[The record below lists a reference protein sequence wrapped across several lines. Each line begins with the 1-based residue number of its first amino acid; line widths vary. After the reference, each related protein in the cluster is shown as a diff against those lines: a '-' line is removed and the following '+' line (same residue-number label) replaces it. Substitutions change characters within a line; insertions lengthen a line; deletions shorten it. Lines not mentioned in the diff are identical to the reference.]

1 MDKAAVSRASS
12 RGVGLRVRYE
22 SRFPRDENGNRLPSY
37 SIAVACDM
45 TGTPEAAQSALD
57 DLRNFMTPAPMRKIE
72 EWIAR
77 VSVVTAKRR
86 DDEFGEELRVVEYS
100 SRLSRYPADVV
111 KNALLMATYKF
122 FPTWD
127 ELERRCEAMT
137 APRRC
142 MIAALERG
150 PVSKEEERQ
159 AATMEERE
167 RIQALVDRA
176 FPHIAPERR
185 QEAADAVAKANDMR
199 SEE

>member
-12 RGVGLRVRYE
+12 HGVGLRVKYE

-45 TGTPEAAQSALD
+45 TGTPEAAQSALE

-86 DDEFGEELRVVEYS
+86 EDEFGEELRVVEYS

-111 KNALLMATYKF
+111 KNALLIATYKF

-150 PVSKEEERQ
+150 PVSKEEERK
-159 AATMEERE
+159 AATVEERE

-185 QEAADAVAKANDMR
+185 QEAVDAVAKANDMR
-199 SEE
+199 SE